1 MVNNNGKNYVDSMSR
16 FPSTTF
22 PSHATQKPIFLDL
35 VFDRKDQETF
45 AHEIPGVDCGRFNFQ
60 YHLPQQRRC
69 SNSFAPCCAFTGA
82 ASANFGRVEADEAN
96 GSRGCHGGTV

>member
-45 AHEIPGVDCGRFNFQ
+45 AHEIPDVDCGRFTFR
-60 YHLPQQRRC
+60 YHVPQQQRC
-69 SNSFAPCCAFTGA
+69 TNRFAGCCACTRG
-82 ASANFGRVEADEAN
+82 ASANLGGIEAD
-96 GSRGCHGGTV
+96 